1 MLYSCTHTATV
12 GIKGLNASKWH
23 KFLKLNIART
33 SQTLA
38 EVCELLVS
46 RLLCSCTCT
55 GISLTSLSEV
65 PGFSQV
71 FPLSIFFPNC
81 LTIVTNSSHLLQ
93 LLTNDYC
100 TLHYKCLD
108 NIGWDMMHWSH
119 SQCEVCTDCYV
130 TMTCDAPDV
139 FDSRTLYWVNL
150 QHAFQQVNG
159 RLVEMFRHRE
169 QTSYKHS
176 QTYRQTD
183 TENRPATS
191 TTRHTDRHTDR
202 QTQRT
207 DQLQAQPDTQIDI
220 QTDRHREQTSYKHN
234 QTHRQ
239 TYRQTGTENRPATS
253 TARHTDRHTDRQ
265 TDRHH

>member
-176 QTYRQTD
+176 QT
-183 TENRPATS
+183 
-191 TTRHTDRHTDR
+191 
-202 QTQRT
+202 
-207 DQLQAQPDTQIDI
+207 
-220 QTDRHREQTSYKHN
+220 
-234 QTHRQ
+234 HRQ
-239 TYRQTGTENRPATS
+239 TYRQTDRSSSLICGPIKHICQVLNSSVEYSYQSISLSS
-253 TARHTDRHTDRQ
+253 TVGLVEWCCKR
-265 TDRHH
+265 